1 MPIKEALLP
10 EFDTAD
16 SVVAQVRRIRPWNTV
31 RQRLFP
37 LLDLLLRSVMLA
49 LVAHE
54 SFPL

>member
-54 SFPL
+54 SFLL

>member
-37 LLDLLLRSVMLA
+37 LLDLLFRSVMLA

-54 SFPL
+54 SFPW